1 MIDTASILADRYKDN
16 RGQLTAA
23 LMGQPVSD
31 QQLDAY
37 SALRAMQLLKESDR
51 MAMAQQ
57 ARGPSGE
64 QPSLAEAAVTPDQP
78 MGLAGM
84 MGQPVMGQQPQQA
97 PMPQQPM
104 QAASGGLAG
113 MPTSDDDYADGG
125 IVAFAVGGR
134 PSSTDYM
141 KQAMENIPQPTSLA
155 EREAGMTAQRDYVN
169 TLYAPDRMAPYLEEI
184 AQEKKEISGRGD
196 KNLGY
201 ALLAA
206 AKAAVDKPSTGK
218 GLGSVVPGLAAAGAA
233 FGSELQKLDKEDRE
247 ARRALRQSE
256 ITLSAAQQARED
268 GKTDKAIAL
277 FNKYDDQNR
286 EAQKMLSE
294 VNSKNAQIEAGIEN
308 AKLQAQVAREGH
320 QVQREGQNK
329 PGEVERELLIQEKNL
344 GRPFTTEER
353 VAARAKLYEGQY
365 GARYTGLGGN
375 KDDKITGD
383 FQKDL
388 EKRIGILTLK
398 RQIQGKSPTD
408 IEGIDREI
416 AEIRNNL
423 IEEYKATKTQLTGK
437 APAGGEPPA
446 QQAAPIKVASK
457 EQFAALPS
465 GTTFVAPDGSVRIK
479 P

>member
-1 MIDTASILADRYKDN
+1 MGTGIDKASILADRYRDD
-16 RGQLTAA
+16 RGQLAAA
-23 LMGQPVSD
+23 LMGQPVPD

-37 SALRAMQLLKESDR
+37 SALRAMQILKETDR
-51 MAMAQQ
+51 MASAQQ

-64 QPSLAEAAVTPDQP
+64 QPSLAELAVTPEQP

-84 MGQPVMGQQPQQA
+84 MGQPIMAQAQQA
-97 PMPQQPM
+97 PPAMPGPEM

-113 MPTSDDDYADGG
+113 MPMSDDDYAEGG
-125 IVAFAVGGR
+125 IVAFAAGGR
-134 PSSTDYM
+134 PSSADYM
-141 KQAMENIPQPTSLA
+141 KQAMDNIPQPTSLA
-155 EREAGMTAQRDYVN
+155 EREAGMTKQRDYVN
-169 TLYAPDRMAPYLEEI
+169 TLYGPDRMAPYFEEI
-184 AQEKKEISGRGD
+184 AQEKRDIEGSKD

-206 AKAAVDKPSTGK
+206 SQAIVSDPNLARAAGKAAG
-218 GLGSVVPGLAAAGAA
+218 A
-233 FGSELQKLDKEDRE
+233 FGSELQKLDKEGRE
-247 ARRALRQSE
+247 AKRALRQSE
-256 ITLSAAQQARED
+256 MTLAAAQQARDD
-268 GKTDKAIAL
+268 GKTKEAISL

-286 EAQKMLSE
+286 DAQKMLSE
-294 VNSKNAQIEAGIEN
+294 VNAKNAQIEAGVEN

-320 QVQREGQNK
+320 QVQREGQNR
-329 PGEVERELLIQEKNL
+329 PGEVERELAIQEKNL

-353 VAARAKLYEGQY
+353 VAARARLYEGQY
-365 GARYTGLGGN
+365 GARYTGGGGG

-388 EKRIGILTLK
+388 EKRIGILTLR
-398 RQIQGKSPTD
+398 RQMQGKSPTD

-416 AEIRNNL
+416 ADIRNNL
-423 IEEYKATKTQLTGK
+423 IEEYKATKTELTGK
-437 APAGGEPPA
+437 APAGGAPTV
-446 QQAAPIKVASK
+446 QQTAPIKVTSK